1 MWAMALAEPISEN
14 HQTNLSM
21 NDTSTFTHLSDGD
34 QPRMVD
40 ISEKTATKRI
50 AVAEARVALGPE
62 LAKQLR
68 ETGSTKKGPVFQTA
82 VIAGIQAAK
91 RTSDWIPMC
100 HPLALSGVDVDIQ
113 LAGEHACIQVTVRT
127 TGLTGVE
134 MEALTAASAA
144 ALTLYDMCKSI
155 TKGMVIESVRLLEK
169 RGGKSGDYQA
179 DS

>member
-1 MWAMALAEPISEN
+1 MSNAP
-14 HQTNLSM
+14 
-21 NDTSTFTHLSDGD
+21 TFTHLGEGD
-34 QPRMVD
+34 QPKMVD

-91 RTSDWIPMC
+91 RTSDWVPMC
-100 HPLALSGVDVDIQ
+100 HPIALSGVDVDIQ
-113 LAGEHACIQVTVRT
+113 LEGDHARIHATVRT
-127 TGLTGVE
+127 TGPTGVE

-144 ALTLYDMCKSI
+144 ALTLYDMCKSV

-179 DS
+179 GS

>member
-1 MWAMALAEPISEN
+1 MSNIP
-14 HQTNLSM
+14 
-21 NDTSTFTHLSDGD
+21 TFTHLSEGD
-34 QPRMVD
+34 QPKMVD

-91 RTSDWIPMC
+91 RTSDWVPMC
-100 HPLALSGVDVDIQ
+100 HPIALSGVDVDIQ
-113 LAGEHACIQVTVRT
+113 LEGDHARIHATVRT
-127 TGLTGVE
+127 TGPTGVE

-144 ALTLYDMCKSI
+144 ALTLYDMCKSV

-179 DS
+179 GS

>member
-1 MWAMALAEPISEN
+1 MALAEPISEN

-21 NDTSTFTHLSDGD
+21 NDTPTFTHLSDGD

-169 RGGKSGDYQA
+169 RGGKSRDYQA